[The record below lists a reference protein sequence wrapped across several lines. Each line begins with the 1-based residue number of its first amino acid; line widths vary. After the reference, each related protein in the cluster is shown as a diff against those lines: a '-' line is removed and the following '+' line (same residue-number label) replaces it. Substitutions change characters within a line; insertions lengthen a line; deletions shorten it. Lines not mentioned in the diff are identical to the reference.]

1 MPCVRRKYEKHSRNF
16 MEARAA
22 LSNEPSEVDRE
33 RVGRYYHLMRNQA
46 ITLRQKLHSF
56 SDFLRFP
63 NWDECQ
69 QQALIEDS
77 QFANE
82 VGLIMR
88 NDFQPVLSLRFSM
101 VEFANTPFRELFELT
116 EEDVERSRQALTES
130 KGIHISE
137 FFPERSLPHLTE
149 LLRLI
154 MTMQACVPEN
164 LSMMSSMLTLKT
176 KTPIHGMLSFRL
188 YIVPDENWSHRRALL
203 TFTPNVFSSL
213 ESCVRNLR
221 SHAQA
226 RSKLASESPHP
237 APVPGSSPSSGST
250 VDSALLSVPFLRGS
264 GLLSSPSLDADHT
277 NSPALRGDVVDR
289 REHHDHLRDAAP
301 QWQKG
306 TRPSSDETPEPRTK
320 K

>member
-1 MPCVRRKYEKHSRNF
+1 MLF
-16 MEARAA
+16 T
-22 LSNEPSEVDRE
+22 LSSP
-33 RVGRYYHLMRNQA
+33 
-46 ITLRQKLHSF
+46 
-56 SDFLRFP
+56 FLP
-63 NWDECQ
+63 Q
-69 QQALIEDS
+69 
-77 QFANE
+77 
-82 VGLIMR
+82 
-88 NDFQPVLSLRFSM
+88 
-101 VEFANTPFRELFELT
+101 
-116 EEDVERSRQALTES
+116 
-130 KGIHISE
+130 
-137 FFPERSLPHLTE
+137 

-176 KTPIHGMLSFRL
+176 KTPIHGLLHLSPVPTLCSCALMRGGASEELEWSLLTCIPLLDLLFRRCIAPPAGMLSFRL